1 MSKRY
6 IVPSI
11 MASNI
16 ADGLITNK
24 PLIKLEDIWLCHTLF
39 LYTTDYY
46 IVALSA
52 CVVHYKVYSVVGLWH
67 TS

>member
-6 IVPSI
+6 IVSSV

-24 PLIKLEDIWLCHTLF
+24 PSIKLEATWPHCTVV

-52 CVVHYKVYSVVGLWH
+52 CVVHYSVVGLWLA
-67 TS
+67 S